1 MVVYGFLSY
10 YDGLLKIP
18 DYELMEN
25 TKLYFQGKAWGKL
38 KKLQTVLKKCYDKEK
53 HHTCLIEKYYNTL

>member
-18 DYELMEN
+18 DYELME
-25 TKLYFQGKAWGKL
+25 KYEAILSRQSMGEI
-38 KKLQTVLKKCYDKEK
+38 KKITDRSKEM
-53 HHTCLIEKYYNTL
+53 L